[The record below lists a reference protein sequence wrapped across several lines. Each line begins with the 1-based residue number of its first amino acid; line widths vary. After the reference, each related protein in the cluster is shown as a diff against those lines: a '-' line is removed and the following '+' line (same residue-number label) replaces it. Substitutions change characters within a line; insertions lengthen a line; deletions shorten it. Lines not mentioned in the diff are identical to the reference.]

1 MCFVRYK
8 LSVLTISSYRVVVFL
23 RRCVVYVLFITYV
36 WYVVEDGCTLGG
48 RCIRCC
54 CEWLEFCWLVAFD
67 CMEDDWRWIVAC
79 VWNCGGLIRWCGVL
93 GTVWRKGY
101 VFVGCS
107 LVSVESLE

>member
-48 RCIRCC
+48 
-54 CEWLEFCWLVAFD
+54 
-67 CMEDDWRWIVAC
+67 
-79 VWNCGGLIRWCGVL
+79 GVL
-93 GTVWRKGY
+93 GVVVNGRN
-101 VFVGCS
+101 FVGW
-107 LVSVESLE
+107 